1 MAPVKKKVVR
11 SKKPV
16 CLHNFYDV
24 ISPSEFVL
32 QTSSGATGRRA
43 SHIVRSLISLLV
55 VTILIWVPL
64 FSFVKSGGEES
75 GWEDNNIFQSGAES
89 SSPAKPTPPKPSP
102 TRKRTSGV
110 SVVPRQ
116 MRKSTS
122 APPDMVDSSPLRA
135 GKSAYSPPQSPLRT
149 FNPPAPYNFSPPSK
163 LRFTPIREVS
173 PPESLKAESQEKI
186 EIEDTA
192 DQYMEG
198 TDAVRPSE
206 HEKEAD
212 DAYDRLVAETAADE
226 FIPFE
231 EPDSGG
237 VLQSLGRIIVWLGIV
252 ATTYTLFSYK
262 VESSAIGY
270 CDRGSNTSHALD
282 AILAKRA
289 AIEACSRE
297 VRITPVASS
306 NNTSQVEDD
315 GMNTTCPLP
324 PLFPLPHPVSCTPC
338 PDHATC
344 TQSSVTCDSG
354 YLLKPHILL
363 SFVPVSPSDSSLA
376 TTHAPQL
383 GKSFLQAFSSL
394 TSGFPGFGS
403 VGLPPRCLE
412 DPQRKR
418 NIGALGKAI
427 ESMLGKER
435 GRRIC
440 HGERVNATEPQT
452 GPEAAVKWGV
462 EVDKLRKLFRE
473 TATVS

>member
-1 MAPVKKKVVR
+1 M
-11 SKKPV
+11 
-16 CLHNFYDV
+16 
-24 ISPSEFVL
+24 
-32 QTSSGATGRRA
+32 
-43 SHIVRSLISLLV
+43 
-55 VTILIWVPL
+55 
-64 FSFVKSGGEES
+64 KSGGEDS

-89 SSPAKPTPPKPSP
+89 SSPAKPSPPKPSP
-102 TRKRTSGV
+102 ARKRTSGV

-122 APPDMVDSSPLRA
+122 APPDMVDSSPLKA
-135 GKSAYSPPQSPLRT
+135 GNPAHSPPQSPFRT
-149 FNPPAPYNFSPPSK
+149 FNPPTPYIFSPPSK

-173 PPESLKAESQEKI
+173 PPESIKAESQERP
-186 EIEDTA
+186 EIEDNEDQPFEGA
-192 DQYMEG
+192 DEVESN
-198 TDAVRPSE
+198 VR
-206 HEKEAD
+206 EKEID
-212 DAYDRLVAETAADE
+212 DAFDRLIAENAAADE
-226 FIPFE
+226 LIPFE
-231 EPDSGG
+231 EPDSGS
-237 VLQSLGRIIVWLGIV
+237 VLQSLGRIIIWLGIV
-252 ATTYTLFSYK
+252 ATTYAVFSYK

-270 CDRGSNTSHALD
+270 CDRGSNTSQVLD
-282 AILAKRA
+282 SILAKRS

-297 VRITPVASS
+297 ARMTPSVSS
-306 NNTSQVEDD
+306 NNSSQVEDD
-315 GMNTTCPLP
+315 GMNAACPLP

-344 TQSSVTCDSG
+344 TQSGVTCDSG

-363 SFVPVSPSDSSLA
+363 SFVPVSPSKSSLA
-376 TTHAPQL
+376 TAHAPNL
-383 GKSFLQAFSSL
+383 GKSYLQAFSSL

-440 HGERVNATEPQT
+440 HGERVNATEAQT

-462 EVDKLRKLFRE
+462 EVDKLRKVFRE
-473 TATVS
+473 SATVSDPGLVYCAMFGCLISGIAIFTSGV